1 MPTPR
6 GLQNI
11 RTLTGK
17 VGKSTLPYMAYLR
30 ISHIEMEKARKTRE
44 SESAR
49 RLIADIAARLD
60 EIEAEKANLLAA
72 LNDGHGAPARP
83 QTELK
88 RSTGAFKVRY

>member
-17 VGKSTLPYMAYLR
+17 VGKATLPYMAYLR

-49 RLIADIAARLD
+49 RLMADIAARLE
-60 EIEAEKANLLAA
+60 EIETEKANLLTA
-72 LNDGHGAPARP
+72 LNEKSLAETRP
-83 QTELK
+83 QPEPK